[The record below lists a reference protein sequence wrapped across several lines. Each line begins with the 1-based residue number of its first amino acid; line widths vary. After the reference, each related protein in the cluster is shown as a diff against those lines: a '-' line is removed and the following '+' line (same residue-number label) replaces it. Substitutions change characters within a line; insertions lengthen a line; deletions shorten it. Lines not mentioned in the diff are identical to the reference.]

1 LDHLVCRGERH
12 KESWHWYRNR
22 CLAHGNASF
31 GGEEQ
36 EGAEATVAAAS
47 AGF

>member
-1 LDHLVCRGERH
+1 VFDDERRE
-12 KESWHWYRNR
+12 KNCWQHWRNR
-22 CLAHGNASF
+22 LAHGNASF

-36 EGAEATVAAAS
+36 EAAEAAVAAAS